1 MVKMMK
7 IKLNT
12 TLLIAGYRDPLP
24 VGAVVE
30 AHDVAE
36 AGQLAT
42 LGYVTEVA
50 DGTEV
55 THQPHT
61 KGEVEA
67 ASVVEDGADAG
78 KPKQKPK
85 QKQ

>member
-36 AGQLAT
+36 AGQLAA

-50 DGTEV
+50 DGTKV
-55 THQPHT
+55 SH
-61 KGEVEA
+61 A
-67 ASVVEDGADAG
+67 AGGKQDA
-78 KPKQKPK
+78 PSEPAETKQKPK
-85 QKQ
+85 K